1 MGFARALFIAFVFFS
16 IGVVFD
22 VVPIQLPHPACH
34 HRVTPLALHE
44 EPGALTGVF
53 AANTG
58 LQSAKRFFKGTLH
71 QSESIAISPS
81 GDRLFFGDKFGAVYA
96 GRLIEGKSLDIVLEP
111 KEPLI
116 QIPGRP
122 LGLHALSDTELLI
135 CDAVNGLILADLTK
149 RSHTVLTDKAKAH
162 RRSKRTSKIVM
173 ANDLDVASDG
183 AIYFTDSTDIPVD
196 RGKDGAY
203 STFRTYMLNLLEGR
217 ASGRLLFYDRE
228 ANTTRELMTQLWYAN
243 GVAVAKDGAF
253 VAVVETNAF
262 RVHRY
267 WLKGAR
273 KGQSDVL
280 IEHLPGFPDGMSTA
294 PDGDFWIAVIAPPP
308 FVWKLVPFHIIRL
321 LYAWISEFIPLSIKT
336 WGYVIKVSPQGDV
349 RTVLSDIDGG
359 FIRGTSSAT
368 EHSGKLFMGNLIE
381 DYISVF
387 DLSLL
392 GEVREHTSSDDAK
405 EEL

>member
-1 MGFARALFIAFVFFS
+1 MGFARAFLIASVFFS
-16 IGVVFD
+16 IGVVFNI
-22 VVPIQLPHPACH
+22 VPVQLPHPACH
-34 HRVTPLALHE
+34 HRVTPFALSE
-44 EPGALTGVF
+44 EPGELTGAF

-58 LQSAKRFFKGTLH
+58 LQSAKQFFKGTLH
-71 QSESIAISPS
+71 GSESIAISPN

-116 QIPGRP
+116 EIPGRP
-122 LGLHALSDTELLI
+122 LGIHALSDTELLI
-135 CDAVNGLILADLTK
+135 CDAVNGLLLVDLTK
-149 RSHTVLTDKAKAH
+149 RTHTVLADKAKAQ

-183 AIYFTDSTDIPVD
+183 TIYFTDSTDIPVD
-196 RGKDGAY
+196 RGRDGAY
-203 STFRTYMLNLLEGR
+203 STLRTYLLNLLEGR
-217 ASGRLLFYDRE
+217 ASGRLLAYDRD
-228 ANTTRELMTQLWYAN
+228 ANATHELMSQLWYAN

-253 VAVVETNAF
+253 VAVIETNAF

-267 WLKGAR
+267 WLKGER
-273 KGQSDVL
+273 EGQSDFL

-294 PDGDFWIAVIAPPP
+294 PDGDFWIAMIAPPP
-308 FVWKLVPFHIIRL
+308 LFWKIMPFHIVRL
-321 LYAWISEFIPLSIKT
+321 LYAWISEYIPLSLKT
-336 WGYVIKVSPQGDV
+336 WGYVVKVSPQGDV

-368 EHSGKLFMGNLIE
+368 EHNGKLFMGNLIE

-392 GEVREHTSSDDAK
+392 GDAREQTTSDGAK